1 MSWRT
6 VPLYK
11 VANLESG
18 FGFPREY
25 QGDENQECP
34 FFRVSDMN
42 IAGNEVF
49 MENHSN
55 TVSAAILKEL
65 GARAFPAGTVIFPKI
80 GAAIATEKK
89 RILTKPATYD
99 NNVMGAVPKVGT
111 NPKFLYYWF
120 LQLKL
125 SDQANPGHVPSI
137 RKSVMEEIP
146 FPVVAPTEQLR
157 IVELLD
163 EADRLRRI
171 RREADAKAVR
181 ILPALFLKMFGD
193 PATNPKG
200 MPVKL
205 LGDPAV
211 CDINPRT
218 RAGLAD
224 SDLVSF
230 VPMADVDEV
239 LGRITGHQSR
249 LYGEVRKGFTPFR
262 ERDVLFAKIT
272 PCMQNGKAAIASG
285 LIGGFGF
292 GSTEFHVLRAGLDV
306 TPEYLFALV
315 RLQSFKNHAMSA
327 FTGSAGQQRV
337 PTEFL
342 RQFSL
347 PVPTSTD
354 LQKFSSVI
362 RHLLAYQ
369 IETEHAADKLAAL
382 FQLLLQR
389 AFSGQLT
396 AKWREGHI
404 QELLAEMA
412 QQARALNLPMREEL
426 EALS

>member
-6 VPLYK
+6 VPLHK
-11 VANLESG
+11 VASLESG

-25 QGDENQECP
+25 QGDENQEFP

-65 GARAFPAGTVIFPKI
+65 GAKAFPAGTVIFPKI

-99 NNVMGAVPKVGT
+99 NNVMGAVPKAGT

-146 FPVVAPTEQLR
+146 FPVVAPSEQFR

-163 EADRLRRI
+163 EADRLRRL
-171 RREADAKAVR
+171 RRNADAKAAR

-193 PATNPKG
+193 PATNPNSL
-200 MPVKL
+200 PAKL

-218 RAGLAD
+218 RMELTD

-230 VPMADVDEV
+230 VPMADVDEH
-239 LGRITGHQSR
+239 LGRITGRQSR
-249 LYGEVRKGFTPFR
+249 PYGEVKKGFTPFQ

-285 LIGGFGF
+285 LIGGIGF
-292 GSTEFHVLRAGLDV
+292 GSTEFHVLRAGSDV

-315 RLQSFKNHAMSA
+315 RLQSFRNHAMSA

-342 RQFSL
+342 RQFRL
-347 PVPTSTD
+347 PVPTRTD

-362 RHLLAYQ
+362 RHLLACQ
-369 IETEHAADKLAAL
+369 IEAEHAANKLEAQ

-396 AKWREGHI
+396 AKWREGHML
-404 QELLAEMA
+404 ELLAEMA
-412 QQARALNLPMREEL
+412 QQARALNLPMPKEL
-426 EALS
+426 EALP

>member
-6 VPLYK
+6 APLHK
-11 VANLESG
+11 VASLESG
-18 FGFPREY
+18 FGFPREF
-25 QGDENQECP
+25 QGDENQEFP

-42 IAGNEVF
+42 IAGNEVL

-65 GARAFPAGTVIFPKI
+65 GARVFPAGTVIFPKI

-99 NNVMGAVPKVGT
+99 NNVMGAVPKAGT

-146 FPVVAPTEQLR
+146 FPVAAPPEQSR

-163 EADRLRRI
+163 QADALRRL
-171 RREADAKAVR
+171 RREADTKAAR

-193 PATNPKG
+193 PATNPQG
-200 MPVKL
+200 LTVKL

-211 CDINPRT
+211 CEINPRQ
-218 RAGLAD
+218 RAELSD
-224 SDLVSF
+224 FDLVSF
-230 VPMADVDEV
+230 VPMADVDDV
-239 LGRITGHQSR
+239 LGRITGSQSR
-249 LYGEVRKGFTPFR
+249 PYGEVKKGFTPFQ
-262 ERDVLFAKIT
+262 EGDVLFAKIT

-285 LIGGFGF
+285 LLGGIGF
-292 GSTEFHVLRAGLDV
+292 GSTEFHVLRAGEEV

-315 RLQSFKNHAMSA
+315 RLQSFRNHAMSA

-342 RQFSL
+342 RQYRL
-347 PVPTSTD
+347 PLPTSTS
-354 LQKFSSVI
+354 LQTFSRIV
-362 RHLLAYQ
+362 RQLLAW
-369 IETEHAADKLAAL
+369 EVEAELAADKLEAQ
-382 FQLLLQR
+382 FKLLLQR

-396 AKWREGHI
+396 AQWRQAHMT
-404 QELLAEMA
+404 ELLAEM
-412 QQARALNLPMREEL
+412 QEQAKALNLPMPEGIH
-426 EALS
+426 A